1 MKKLILQWLFGV
13 DNIDNY
19 LEVLTRN
26 RKQIEETIKQIESH
40 IKTLDEE
47 KEHITIIRKLI
58 RVCENHGIDVD
69 EEIKKVTI
77 DEDIQ
82 LK

>member
-13 DNIDNY
+13 DNIDDY

-26 RKQIEETIKQIESH
+26 IKQIESH

-69 EEIKKVTI
+69 KEIKKVTI
-77 DEDIQ
+77 DEEI
-82 LK
+82 